1 MIKAPWII
9 ATTTDIGLAGCVEV
23 TDQTMG
29 SVTTRGQTYRTVTT
43 EFVEKDGT
51 RFAKTVV
58 LVAGY
63 REPCNPNIA
72 GDCAEAVSYAL
83 RRTGRPSQYPRRNGE
98 KYILPPV

>member
-1 MIKAPWII
+1 MLKTSWTI
-9 ATTTDIGLAGCVEV
+9 ATTMTLGLAGCVEV
-23 TDQTMG
+23 TNQTMG
-29 SVTTRGQTYRTVTT
+29 SVTTRGQTYKTVTT

-63 REPCNPNIA
+63 REPCNPNITN
-72 GDCAEAVSYAL
+72 DCAEAVSYAL
-83 RRTGRPSQYPRRNGE
+83 RRTGRPSQYPRRTDE